1 MNHSDPSI
9 SRIISSDN
17 NLPPQ
22 RYSSLSHPEANTSS
36 THRKRPRDPKDEGD
50 DDNDNDMVTTV
61 TKENDCTSSDSNK
74 ITSNDMNDDIGN
86 DSKDDDE
93 KIVVRGLRLEAIFHP
108 KFDNERNK
116 KGSGKKGKGAGS
128 SSDIRSTMLQK
139 LGIGSGCAKVGSS
152 IQHATSND
160 GGNPVEVGKGT
171 GHLEVSLKHSGSL
184 VLWSGSTRYYSK
196 NSACNEFTRTTEI
209 LLRQQF
215 ETVREAVASSTTS
228 RTSIDDDNKNQHCYR
243 SYDDCSRFVSQ
254 HRYTIAFEV
263 VTAEMLGDHGQIPH
277 LDYVVVTAVADRND
291 ERFLSTTEVLAFCH
305 RFRLPH
311 NDVWTFFPPT
321 ATTSKEGT
329 DVPSS
334 AETLFQMYDTSL
346 REIGYTENT
355 VQALTDIADVYI
367 PSPIPHSVFQGSICE
382 GFIVRYV
389 DDVNDVPVKERQELE
404 GLAQA
409 ARDILKEVPPTPA
422 PGRAPDNLKGDPVLD
437 ADLRAIH
444 QSIPYNDHDEH
455 EKSHQKH
462 KPSLSVVTLQR
473 QRAALFSEGL
483 KKLLQDVNESESNG
497 DVNVNVN
504 VNDNERQMK
513 RPRQRRQRH
522 DLEKIE
528 KEKENNREEEDIS
541 ATKIETKSTRSI
553 TNHHLP
559 TLAKSLLESRD
570 KETKRIA
577 TLLQTLDGLKG
588 GSVTY
593 TWMEKHDDEH
603 DDSQRQNRLYCII
616 HVHNDST
623 FFKFQSLQSPSDMTL
638 FRGFCV
644 EVLLSSSVK
653 KEEDKVYCGGEG
665 GEEKGE
671 SPIKRGYKASK
682 EDEQI
687 WKPHSRPTVVC
698 TTDGVSG
705 TPLML
710 KMKLLPYMVRTFV
723 CRNLLKTI
731 LQKGPEE
738 FARIALGL
746 LEKWRMSS
754 EAQERWMPFF
764 RGWALYVLQYEAEKE
779 QREFQFQEQRK
790 SAGDL
795 SDTNDSKN
803 HSTSIG
809 DTLLELGLLTNFSYL
824 RHLEHFTKLYENG
837 KFRTVPS
844 TTALSSPEF
853 HTFVCVISQS
863 TEVSSALANH
873 FANYFNATESSKTDK
888 MCTVESKMVVCS
900 LGEATKNRRSKSC
913 IAYANVGDLTKGIKK
928 FICDKKVAKRSIF
941 ILFGSNKDEIVALT
955 RSVADKP
962 PDETRP
968 PSWLEIS
975 SEGEGKKLVNMWKPW
990 KKFPC
995 AKRLELGRSAVELE
1009 PKKEGSTAAVI
1020 AGMNDTQEIIDAI
1033 QGVGRSLIEQEIKK
1047 QSDPSRGGILVFF
1060 PGIPGCG
1067 KSSLLESS
1075 RSKLEEEMGS
1085 RKLEKG
1091 DLYDRSIHVEEGDK
1105 IGKKFWN
1112 IIEDLLSDDNVE
1124 HGKSPALVIADKNA
1138 PPASWPKLGQIGHDS
1153 NGIML
1158 PVLPDSSV
1166 LETTTIKGSIQPN
1179 GTLLPHASHFYPFSL
1194 KFLAVSLS
1202 RVLSRPPGEHV
1213 GKLDSGFPMACMV
1226 VVQFFSFYRYIG
1238 ADTFQ
1243 EKMNE
1248 RFDKDGAFSIE
1259 ILEPVQLPFLT
1270 ASARDQALPDDL
1282 KNLLEEALQLR
1293 HGHDKNKEFK
1303 VKKEDAQM
1311 IELEERI
1318 RSSFERHKETIRTMT
1333 VNLEETKE
1341 AFAVQ
1346 MMDRIK
1352 YLSNKPTLIDSAPED
1367 DICKS
1372 VKLVS
1377 LDIDRIKVHELL
1389 QKYQESGAL
1398 KIFFDS
1404 IESLSPSSLLPAP
1417 KTEDSDIAMPDANE
1431 VTSKIHDGDSEGITT
1446 ARYPAPNFVENTHV
1460 TMSFA
1465 GENNSAEKLLSNFG
1479 HLQGREV
1486 TMSITGFLWSSTNAA
1501 LAIKISS
1508 SAVGEDSVSIPPCEN
1523 SFAHVTVW
1531 CAPDVKASLS
1541 NQLPNLVESGKASRL
1556 DFAKED
1562 VLVGKVSFWNHK
1574 NEPFKV

>member
-1 MNHSDPSI
+1 MNDSNPAITS
-9 SRIISSDN
+9 IISSDN
-17 NLPPQ
+17 SPPTQ
-22 RYSSLSHPEANTSS
+22 TASSLSHLEALIASPSS
-36 THRKRPRDPKDEGD
+36 THRKRPREPKDEG
-50 DDNDNDMVTTV
+50 NNNNEMMTTV
-61 TKENDCTSSDSNK
+61 TKENGCTSKDSDRK
-74 ITSNDMNDDIGN
+74 ITSRDCDY
-86 DSKDDDE
+86 DDE

-116 KGSGKKGKGAGS
+116 KGSGKKCKGAGS
-128 SSDIRSTMLQK
+128 SNGIRNTMLQK
-139 LGIGSGCAKVGSS
+139 LGIA
-152 IQHATSND
+152 SND
-160 GGNPVEVGKGT
+160 ASNSVEVGKGT

-196 NSACNEFTRTTEI
+196 NSAGNEFTRTAEI
-209 LLRQQF
+209 LLRQRF
-215 ETVREAVASSTTS
+215 ETVREAMASSTAT
-228 RTSIDDDNKNQHCYR
+228 RTSIDIDDDNNNPHCYR
-243 SYDDCSRFVSQ
+243 SYEECSGFVSK

-277 LDYVVVTAVADRND
+277 LDYVVVTAVADRSS
-291 ERFLSTTEVLAFCH
+291 ERFLSTTEVLEFCH

-311 NDVWTFFPPT
+311 NDVWTFFPPN
-321 ATTSKEGT
+321 ATTSKGGT
-329 DVPSS
+329 DVLSS
-334 AETLFQMYDTSL
+334 AETLFQMYDNDL
-346 REIGYTENT
+346 RETGYTENT

-367 PSPIPHSVFQGSICE
+367 PSPIPHSFFQGSICE

-389 DDVNDVPVKERQELE
+389 DDANGESAKERQQLE

-409 ARDILKEVPPTPA
+409 ARDILKEIPPTPLSEIT
-422 PGRAPDNLKGDPVLD
+422 PDNLKGDPVLD

-444 QSIPYNDHDEH
+444 QSIPY
-455 EKSHQKH
+455 
-462 KPSLSVVTLQR
+462 KPSLSAFALQR
-473 QRAALFSEGL
+473 QRAVLFSEGL

-497 DVNVNVN
+497 DVNT
-504 VNDNERQMK
+504 NDDERQMK
-513 RPRQRRQRH
+513 RSRRRRQRH

-528 KEKENNREEEDIS
+528 KEKENNREEGDIS
-541 ATKIETKSTRSI
+541 GTKTKTKSTRSI

-593 TWMEKHDDEH
+593 TWMEKHDDGH

-623 FFKFQSLQSPSDMTL
+623 FFKFQSLQSQSDMTL
-638 FRGFCV
+638 FRGFCI
-644 EVLLSSSVK
+644 EVLLSASSAAK
-653 KEEDKVYCGGEG
+653 KEEEQVNCGGD
-665 GEEKGE
+665 EKGE
-671 SPIKRGYKASK
+671 SPIKREASK
-682 EDEQI
+682 EDERI
-687 WKPHSRPTVVC
+687 LKPHSRPTVVC
-698 TTDGVSG
+698 TTYGVSG

-723 CRNLLKTI
+723 CRNLLNTI
-731 LQKGPEE
+731 FQKGPEE
-738 FARIALGL
+738 FERIALGL

-754 EAQERWMPFF
+754 EAQERWLPFF
-764 RGWALYVLQYEAEKE
+764 RGWALYVLQCKAEEE
-779 QREFQFQEQRK
+779 QREFQFQEQQK

-844 TTALSSPEF
+844 TTALSLPEF
-853 HTFVCVISQS
+853 HTFICIISQS
-863 TEVSSALANH
+863 TEVSLALANR

-888 MCTVESKMVVCS
+888 MYTVESKMFVCS

-928 FICDKKVAKRSIF
+928 FICDKKLAKRSIF
-941 ILFGSNKDEIVALT
+941 ILFGSNKDEIIALT
-955 RSVADKP
+955 RSAAEKP
-962 PDETRP
+962 PDGTRP
-968 PSWLEIS
+968 PSWLDVS

-995 AKRLELGRSAVELE
+995 AKRVELGRSAVELE

-1085 RKLEKG
+1085 RKLENG

-1112 IIEDLLSDDNVE
+1112 VIEDLLSDDNVE

-1166 LETTTIKGSIQPN
+1166 LKTTTVKGSIQPN

-1202 RVLSRPPGEHV
+1202 RVLNRPPGEHV

-1238 ADTFQ
+1238 ADTFE
-1243 EKMNE
+1243 EKMIE
-1248 RFDKDGAFSIE
+1248 KFDKDGAFSIK
-1259 ILEPVQLPFLT
+1259 ILEPVHLPFLT
-1270 ASARDQALPDDL
+1270 TSARDQALPDDL

-1293 HGHDKNKEFK
+1293 HGHDKNKESK
-1303 VKKEDAQM
+1303 VKKENPQM
-1311 IELEERI
+1311 IDLEGRLRLSI
-1318 RSSFERHKETIRTMT
+1318 ERHKETIMTMT
-1333 VNLEETKE
+1333 ENLEDSKE
-1341 AFAVQ
+1341 AFAEQV
-1346 MMDRIK
+1346 MGRIQS
-1352 YLSNKPTLIDSAPED
+1352 LSNNPAIFDSATEG
-1367 DICKS
+1367 DISKS

-1377 LDIDRIKVHELL
+1377 LDIDRIKIHELL
-1389 QKYQESGAL
+1389 QKHQESGAL
-1398 KIFFDS
+1398 KSFFDS
-1404 IESLSPSSLLPAP
+1404 IKSLSPSSSLPPDP
-1417 KTEDSDIAMPDANE
+1417 KIEDRNIAMNVANK

-1446 ARYPAPNFVENTHV
+1446 GRYPAPNFVENTHV

-1465 GENNSAEKLLSNFG
+1465 GENNSAETLLSNFG
-1479 HLQGREV
+1479 HLQGRLV
-1486 TMSITGFLWSSTNAA
+1486 TISITGFLWSSTNAA
-1501 LAIKISS
+1501 FAIKISS
-1508 SAVGEDSVSIPPCEN
+1508 SAVGEDSVTIPPCEN
-1523 SFAHVTVW
+1523 AFTHVTVW

-1541 NQLPNLVESGKASRL
+1541 NQLPALVESGKASRV

-1562 VLVGKVSFWNHK
+1562 SLVGKVSFWNHK

>member
-1 MNHSDPSI
+1 MNQTSMNHSNPAV
-9 SRIISSDN
+9 SRINSSDN
-17 NLPPQ
+17 SPPTQ
-22 RYSSLSHPEANTSS
+22 TPLSLSHPEAKTSIASPSS
-36 THRKRPRDPKDEGD
+36 THRKRPREPKDEGD
-50 DDNDNDMVTTV
+50 NDNDMMTTV
-61 TKENDCTSSDSNK
+61 TKENDRTSKDSKRK
-74 ITSNDMNDDIGN
+74 ITNIYGDHDE
-86 DSKDDDE
+86 E
-93 KIVVRGLRLEAIFHP
+93 KIVVQGLRLEAIFHP

-116 KGSGKKGKGAGS
+116 KGARKKGKGAGS
-128 SSDIRSTMLQK
+128 SNDIRNTMLQK
-139 LGIGSGCAKVGSS
+139 LGIGSA
-152 IQHATSND
+152 SND
-160 GGNPVEVGKGT
+160 DGRSVEVGKGT

-196 NSACNEFTRTTEI
+196 NSACNEFTRTAEI
-209 LLRQQF
+209 LLRQRF
-215 ETVREAVASSTTS
+215 ETVREAMASSTATG
-228 RTSIDDDNKNQHCYR
+228 TSIDIDDDDNNPHCYR
-243 SYDDCSRFVSQ
+243 SYEECSGFVSQ

-277 LDYVVVTAVADRND
+277 LDYVVVTAVADRSS
-291 ERFLSTTEVLAFCH
+291 ERFLSTTEVLEFCH

-321 ATTSKEGT
+321 TTTSKGGT
-329 DVPSS
+329 DVLSS
-334 AETLFQMYDTSL
+334 AEALFQIYDNSL
-346 REIGYTENT
+346 RETGYTKNT
-355 VQALTDIADVYI
+355 VQALTDISDVYI

-389 DDVNDVPVKERQELE
+389 DDANGESAKERGQLE
-404 GLAQA
+404 GLGQA
-409 ARDILKEVPPTPA
+409 ARNILKEIPPIPTSP
-422 PGRAPDNLKGDPVLD
+422 RKAPDDLKGDPVLD

-444 QSIPYNDHDEH
+444 QSIPY
-455 EKSHQKH
+455 
-462 KPSLSVVTLQR
+462 KPSLSAFALQR

-483 KKLLQDVNESESNG
+483 KKILQDVNESESTG
-497 DVNVNVN
+497 DVNTNG
-504 VNDNERQMK
+504 NDDKREMK
-513 RPRQRRQRH
+513 RPRRRRQRH

-528 KEKENNREEEDIS
+528 KEKENNREEGDIS
-541 ATKIETKSTRSI
+541 ATKTKTTRSI
-553 TNHHLP
+553 MNHHLP

-593 TWMEKHDDEH
+593 TWMEKPHDGH

-644 EVLLSSSVK
+644 EVLLSASSAN
-653 KEEDKVYCGGEG
+653 KEEEQIYYGGD
-665 GEEKGE
+665 EKGE
-671 SPIKRGYKASK
+671 SPIKRVASK
-682 EDEQI
+682 KDEQI
-687 WKPHSRPTVVC
+687 LKPHLRPAVLC
-698 TTDGVSG
+698 TTYGISG

-723 CRNLLKTI
+723 CRNLLNTI
-731 LQKGPEE
+731 LQKGSEE
-738 FARIALGL
+738 FERIALGL

-754 EAQERWMPFF
+754 EAQERWLPFF
-764 RGWALYVLQYEAEKE
+764 RGWALYVLQCKAEEE
-779 QREFQFQEQRK
+779 QREFQLQEQQK

-795 SDTNDSKN
+795 SDTNESKN
-803 HSTSIG
+803 DSTSID

-824 RHLEHFTKLYENG
+824 RHLEYFTKLYENG
-837 KFRTVPS
+837 KFRMVPP
-844 TTALSSPEF
+844 TTALSLPEF
-853 HTFVCVISQS
+853 HTFVCIISQS
-863 TEVSSALANH
+863 TEVSLALANR
-873 FANYFNATESSKTDK
+873 FANHFNDTERNKTEK
-888 MCTVESKMVVCS
+888 MCTGESKMVVFS

-928 FICDKKVAKRSIF
+928 FICDKKLAKRSIF
-941 ILFGSNKDEIVALT
+941 VLFGSNKDEIIALT
-955 RSVADKP
+955 RSAAEKP
-962 PDETRP
+962 PDEIRP
-968 PSWLEIS
+968 PSWLDVS

-995 AKRLELGRSAVELE
+995 ARRVELGRSAVELE
-1009 PKKEGSTAAVI
+1009 QKKEGSTAAVI
-1020 AGMNDTQEIIDAI
+1020 ADVNDTQEQEVIDAI
-1033 QGVGRSLIEQEIKK
+1033 QEVGKSLIEQEIKK
-1047 QSDPSRGGILVFF
+1047 LSHPSSGGILIFF

-1085 RKLEKG
+1085 HKLEKG
-1091 DLYDRSIHVEEGDK
+1091 NLYDRSIHVEEGDK

-1112 IIEDLLSDDNVE
+1112 VIEDLLSDDNVE
-1124 HGKSPALVIADKNA
+1124 HGKSPPLVIADKNA
-1138 PPASWPKLGQIGHDS
+1138 PPASWPKLGQMSHDS
-1153 NGIML
+1153 NAIML

-1166 LETTTIKGSIQPN
+1166 LETTTVKGSIQPN

-1202 RVLSRPPGEHV
+1202 RVLNRPPGEHV

-1238 ADTFQ
+1238 ADIFQ

-1248 RFDKDGAFSIE
+1248 KFDKDGAFSIN
-1259 ILEPVQLPFLT
+1259 ILEPVHLPFLT
-1270 ASARDQALPDDL
+1270 ASARDQDLPDDL

-1293 HGHDKNKEFK
+1293 HGHDKNKESK
-1303 VKKEDAQM
+1303 VKKENLQM
-1311 IELEERI
+1311 IDLEGRL
-1318 RSSFERHKETIRTMT
+1318 RSSIERHKETIRTMT
-1333 VNLEETKE
+1333 VNIEDSKE
-1341 AFAVQ
+1341 AFAEQ
-1346 MMDRIK
+1346 IMGRIQSS
-1352 YLSNKPTLIDSAPED
+1352 SNNPTMVASAAED
-1367 DICKS
+1367 DISKS
-1372 VKLVS
+1372 LKLVS
-1377 LDIDRIKVHELL
+1377 LDINTIKVHQLL
-1389 QKYQESGAL
+1389 QKHQESGAL
-1398 KIFFDS
+1398 KSFFDS
-1404 IESLSPSSLLPAP
+1404 IESLSPSSLLPPDP
-1417 KTEDSDIAMPDANE
+1417 KIEDSDIAMNVANE
-1431 VTSKIHDGDSEGITT
+1431 CTTKIHDGDSEGITT
-1446 ARYPAPNFVENTHV
+1446 GRYPAPNFVENTHV

-1465 GENNSAEKLLSNFG
+1465 GENNSADTLLSNFG

-1501 LAIKISS
+1501 FAIKISS
-1508 SAVGEDSVSIPPCEN
+1508 STVGEDSVTIPPCEN

-1541 NQLPNLVESGKASRL
+1541 NQLPALVESGKASRV

-1562 VLVGKVSFWNHK
+1562 LLIGKFSFWNHK